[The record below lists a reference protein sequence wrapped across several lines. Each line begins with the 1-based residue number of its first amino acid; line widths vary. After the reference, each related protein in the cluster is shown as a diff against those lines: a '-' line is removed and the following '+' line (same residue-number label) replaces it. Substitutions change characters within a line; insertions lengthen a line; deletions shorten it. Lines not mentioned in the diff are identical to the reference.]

1 MTGPNAS
8 RQHQRSIDKY
18 PLGWFGP
25 EHRTRTVSAVN
36 PDAHADDRTL
46 VLAFYV
52 VVDVSYSM
60 DQSGAIDKANKILPQ
75 VADAIDTSPTLGD
88 LVRFGAIDFSDDARV
103 VLRLGDLRDVHAAL
117 PVFEARGGT
126 SFAAAFR
133 LLRQEIDR
141 DLAQLRGDNFRVYR
155 PAVFFITDGIPTDDE
170 GDLHRAFA
178 ELTDPSFR
186 GRPNII
192 PFGVGDAT
200 KELLDLWVYPK
211 PGESKKPMRSYV
223 AKDGMDAAKAVG
235 QIAEVLVSS
244 IVASAGSVSAE
255 GSSGGFVPP
264 ADEDLEDW
272 I

>member
-1 MTGPNAS
+1 MNETP
-8 RQHQRSIDKY
+8 
-18 PLGWFGP
+18 
-25 EHRTRTVSAVN
+25 
-36 PDAHADDRTL
+36 HADDRTL

-52 VVDVSYSM
+52 VVDVSVSM
-60 DQSGAIDKANKILPQ
+60 EQSRGADGGSPLAEANRIMPK

-88 LVRFGAIDFSDDARV
+88 LVRFGAMDFSDDARV

-117 PVFEARGGT
+117 PTFQARGGT

-133 LLRQEIDR
+133 LLRQEIEK

-155 PAVFFITDGIPTDDE
+155 PAVFFITDGIPTDE
-170 GDLHRAFA
+170 PHELQRAFA

-186 GRPNII
+186 GRPNLI

-200 KELLDLWVYPK
+200 KDLLDPWVYPK
-211 PGESKKPMRSYV
+211 PTDSRKPMRSYV
-223 AKDGMDAAKAVG
+223 AREGADAAQAVS

-244 IVASAGSVSAE
+244 IIASAGSVSAD
-255 GSSGGFVPP
+255 GSAGGFVPP
-264 ADEDLEDW
+264 DDEDLEDW